1 MNTDPGLTIARF
13 EGPILKA
20 YLALGTL
27 VCSVTTLLILTG
39 KAPVMVED
47 SLLAALFYLAGA
59 SCFVL
64 AWRRL
69 GDGFRPLRAPQA
81 FFATAIPYLAAG
93 VAVGSPSG
101 DTRVPLVLVMML
113 LAGSLLRASRLQ
125 LKTN

>member
-1 MNTDPGLTIARF
+1 MNTDSGWDIARL

-20 YLALGTL
+20 YLGLGAL
-27 VCSVTTLLILTG
+27 VCGAMTLLILAG
-39 KAPVMVED
+39 KTPVMVED

-59 SCFVL
+59 TCFVL

-69 GDGFRPLRAPQA
+69 GDGTRPLRGPQA

-113 LAGSLLRASRLQ
+113 LAASLLRASRLQ
-125 LKTN
+125 LKAN